1 MSRFNGS
8 ASAALTQANSD
19 MVVTCPSLSIAT
31 SIANANAGANSEADS
46 EAVITD
52 ATAIYAYRFAHL
64 QKECDPAEV
73 LLHVVPDGFDDWAS
87 HV

>member
-19 MVVTCPSLSIAT
+19 FVVTCPSLSIAT
-31 SIANANAGANSEADS
+31 SIANANARGIP
-46 EAVITD
+46 EAVATD
-52 ATAIYAYRFAHL
+52 KTAIYAYRFAHL
-64 QKECDPAEV
+64 QRECDPADV
-73 LLHVVPDGFDDWAS
+73 LMHMVPDGFDDWAS